1 MEHYLIYAVILL
13 GVWAFARLI
22 KVFELTGQLKGND
35 RERVTHNDN
44 RVNASLMIIF
54 MVAFYAFIYWQIKHY
69 SSLLLPEAA
78 SKHGVEIDKLWDF
91 NIYIISLVFILTN
104 TILFIFA
111 WKYYYRKGNKA
122 TFFAHSTKL
131 EMIWTIIPAIVLAVI
146 ISYGLKT
153 WNAITTDVDPKE
165 TVLIELYAKQFDWT
179 ARYAGNDNVLGSTNY
194 KLIADGNELA
204 LDASDA
210 ANMDDKLVKSE
221 FHLPVNKEVLF
232 KFRSR
237 DIIHSAYM
245 PHFRAQMNCVPGM
258 ETQFHFIPTIT
269 TEEMRKK
276 TNNPE
281 FDYVLLCN
289 KICGAGHYNMQM
301 KIVVESEA
309 DYTKWLAEQKTF
321 AETRNTSA
329 ATQTAEPIAAPSA
342 DTAKIVPAADTA
354 KTATLTKAT
363 K

>member
-1 MEHYLIYAVILL
+1 MEHYLIYAVIIL
-13 GVWAFARLI
+13 GVIAFARLI
-22 KVFELTGQLKGND
+22 KVFELTSQLKGND
-35 RERVTHNDN
+35 EEQVTHNDN
-44 RVNASLMIIF
+44 RVNASLMVIF
-54 MVAFYAFIYWQIKHY
+54 MVAFYAFIYWQVKTY
-69 SSLLLPEAA
+69 SPFLLPEAA
-78 SKHGVEIDKLWDF
+78 SKHGVDIDQLWDF
-91 NIYIISLVFILTN
+91 NIYIITLVFVITN
-104 TILFIFA
+104 TVLFIFA

-131 EMIWTIIPAIVLAVI
+131 ELVWTIIPAIVLAVI

-153 WNAITTDVDPKE
+153 WNSITKE
-165 TVLIELYAKQFDWT
+165 IDSKGTVLIELYAKQFDWT
-179 ARYAGNDNVLGSTNY
+179 ARYAGNDNILGATNY
-194 KLIADGNELA
+194 KLIGEGNDLA
-204 LDASDA
+204 LDFEDA
-210 ANMDDKLVKSE
+210 TNMDDKLVKSE

-237 DIIHSAYM
+237 DVIHSAYM

-276 TNNPE
+276 VNNPT

-301 KIVVESEA
+301 KIIVESEA
-309 DYTKWLAEQKTF
+309 DYNKW
-321 AETRNTSA
+321 
-329 ATQTAEPIAAPSA
+329 IAAQQTVAEGRTPA
-342 DTAKIVPAADTA
+342 PAAAPATAAPASTDTT
-354 KTATLTKAT
+354 KSVTAMKAV

>member
-1 MEHYLIYAVILL
+1 MEQYLVYAVIIL
-13 GVWAFARLI
+13 GVIAFARLI
-22 KVFELTGQLKGND
+22 KVFELTGQLKGSD
-35 RERVTHNDN
+35 TEKVTNNDN
-44 RVNASLMIIF
+44 RVNAALMPIF
-54 MVAFYAFIYWQIKHY
+54 MIAFYAFIYWQVKEY
-69 SSLLLPEAA
+69 TPFLLPESA
-78 SKHGVEIDKLWDF
+78 SKHGVDIDRLWDF
-91 NIYIISLVFILTN
+91 NIYIITFVFIITN
-104 TILFIFA
+104 TVLFIFA

-131 EMIWTIIPAIVLAVI
+131 EMIWTIIPAIVLAII

-153 WNAITTDVDPKE
+153 WNSITTEIDSKN

-179 ARYAGNDNVLGSTNY
+179 ARYAGADNTLGATNY
-194 KLIADGNELA
+194 KLIADGNDLA
-204 LDASDA
+204 LDTTDAS
-210 ANMDDKLVKSE
+210 NMDDKLVKNE
-221 FHLPVNKEVLF
+221 FHIPVNKEVLF

-258 ETQFHFIPTIT
+258 ETQFHFVPTIT

-276 TNNPE
+276 VNNPT

-309 DYTKWLAEQKTF
+309 DYTKWLAGQQTF
-321 AETRNTSA
+321 ADSRKPAPVEPPA
-329 ATQTAEPIAAPSA
+329 AVTVPATA
-342 DTAKIVPAADTA
+342 DTTKSVTAMKAAK
-354 KTATLTKAT
+354 
-363 K
+363 

>member
-1 MEHYLIYAVILL
+1 MEHYLIYAVIIL
-13 GVWAFARLI
+13 GVIAFARLI
-22 KVFELTGQLKGND
+22 KVFELTSQLKGHD
-35 RERVTHNDN
+35 EEQVTHNDN
-44 RVNASLMIIF
+44 RVNASLMVIF
-54 MVAFYAFIYWQIKHY
+54 MVGFYAFIYWQVKTY
-69 SSLLLPEAA
+69 SPFLLPEAA
-78 SKHGVEIDKLWDF
+78 SKHGVDIDQLWDF
-91 NIYIISLVFILTN
+91 NIYIITLVFVITN
-104 TILFIFA
+104 TVLFVFA

-131 EMIWTIIPAIVLAVI
+131 ELIWTIIPAIVLAII

-153 WNAITTDVDPKE
+153 WNSITSEIDSKG

-179 ARYAGNDNVLGSTNY
+179 ARYAGNDNTLGTTNY
-194 KLIADGNELA
+194 KLIGEGNDLA
-204 LDASDA
+204 LDFEDA
-210 ANMDDKLVKSE
+210 TNMDDKLVKSE

-237 DIIHSAYM
+237 DVIHSAYM

-276 TNNPE
+276 VNNPT

-301 KIVVESEA
+301 KIIVESEA
-309 DYTKWLAEQKTF
+309 DYNKW
-321 AETRNTSA
+321 
-329 ATQTAEPIAAPSA
+329 IAAQQTVAESRQPA
-342 DTAKIVPAADTA
+342 PAAAPATAAPASTDTT
-354 KTATLTKAT
+354 KSVTAMKAV

>member
-1 MEHYLIYAVILL
+1 MEHYLIYTVIIL
-13 GVWAFARLI
+13 GVIAFARLI
-22 KVFELTGQLKGND
+22 KVFELTARLKGHDEEEITN
-35 RERVTHNDN
+35 NDN
-44 RVNASLMIIF
+44 LVNANLMLLF
-54 MVAFYAFIYWQIKHY
+54 MFAFYAFIYWEVKKY
-69 SSLLLPEAA
+69 SPWMLPESA
-78 SKHGVEIDKLWDF
+78 SKHGVDIDKLWDF
-91 NIYIISLVFILTN
+91 NIYIITFVFFVTN
-104 TILFIFA
+104 TVLFVFA
-111 WKYYYRKGNKA
+111 WKYYFRKGNKA

-131 EMIWTIIPAIVLAVI
+131 EMVWTIIPAIVLAVI

-153 WNAITTDVDPKE
+153 WNSITSEIDPKG

-179 ARYAGNDNVLGSTNY
+179 ARYAGADNTLGQTNY
-194 KLIADGNELA
+194 KLIAEGNELA
-204 LDASDA
+204 LDTTDGT
-210 ANMDDKLVKSE
+210 NMDDKLVKGE
-221 FHLPVNKEVLF
+221 FHLPVNKEILF

-276 TNNPE
+276 VNNPT

-309 DYTKWLAEQKTF
+309 EYNKWIATQQTF
-321 AETRNTSA
+321 AESRMPA
-329 ATQTAEPIAAPSA
+329 PVAAPASITPA
-342 DTAKIVPAADTA
+342 TDTTKTVVAMKTAK
-354 KTATLTKAT
+354 
-363 K
+363 

>member
-1 MEHYLIYAVILL
+1 MEHYLIYTVIIL
-13 GVWAFARLI
+13 GVIAFARLI
-22 KVFELTGQLKGND
+22 KVFELTSQLKGND
-35 RERVTHNDN
+35 QEKVTHNDN
-44 RVNASLMIIF
+44 RVNASLMVIF
-54 MVAFYAFIYWQIKHY
+54 MIGLYAFIYWQVKEY
-69 SSLLLPEAA
+69 TPFLLPESA
-78 SKHGVEIDKLWDF
+78 SKHGVDIDRLWDF
-91 NIYIISLVFILTN
+91 NIYIISFVFVVTN
-104 TILFIFA
+104 TVLFVFA

-131 EMIWTIIPAIVLAVI
+131 EMIWTIIPAIVLAII

-153 WNAITTDVDPKE
+153 WNSITTEIDSKNA
-165 TVLIELYAKQFDWT
+165 VLIELYAKQFDWT
-179 ARYAGNDNVLGSTNY
+179 ARYAGNDNTLGATNY
-194 KLIADGNELA
+194 KLIGEGNDLA
-204 LDASDA
+204 LDFNDQ

-221 FHLPVNKEVLF
+221 FHIPVNKEVLF

-258 ETQFHFIPTIT
+258 ETQFHFVPTIT

-276 TNNPE
+276 VNNPN

-309 DYTKWLAEQKTF
+309 DYNKWLATQQTV
-321 AETRNTSA
+321 AESRTPA
-329 ATQTAEPIAAPSA
+329 PEAPATPAAAPA
-342 DTAKIVPAADTA
+342 TTTDTTHSVTAAKAVR
-354 KTATLTKAT
+354 
-363 K
+363 